1 MISVSSVHRPRQ
13 ARRRERADDRLML
26 TWRGRPRVVLG
37 VFPDW
42 QTIDRYVER
51 EAASVR
57 RRDEAGPGA
66 MRLSGPPWAAW
77 TAPRLDSPQRNRM

>member
-1 MISVSSVHRPRQ
+1 M
-13 ARRRERADDRLML
+13 
-26 TWRGRPRVVLG
+26 LG

-42 QTIDRYVER
+42 QTIDRYIEC

-66 MRLSGPPWAAW
+66 
-77 TAPRLDSPQRNRM
+77 TPQRAALGPVDGPSPRRSAEKPHVTKTK

>member
-1 MISVSSVHRPRQ
+1 
-13 ARRRERADDRLML
+13 ML

-66 MRLSGPPWAAW
+66 MRLSGAALGRVDGP
-77 TAPRLDSPQRNRM
+77 PRLDAPQRNRM